1 MKFITTIMLTVFFV
15 SQLEEVHCSDIL
27 DRLKAEIALRNIY
40 LDFVM
45 KFQNE
50 NDESLKREEFARQ
63 LKDYAHKRMENE
75 KLNNFWR
82 LRQG

>member
-1 MKFITTIMLTVFFV
+1 MLTVFFV

-27 DRLKAEIALRNIY
+27 DRLKAEIAIRNIY
-40 LDFVM
+40 LDFVK
-45 KFQNE
+45 KFQKE
-50 NDESLKREEFARQ
+50 NDESLERDEFTRQ
-63 LKDYAHKRMENE
+63 LQDYAHKRMENE